1 MAIFTS
7 NDAVKIGALMG
18 NEIDAA
24 AVYGRVEPLITTQQL
39 RDRYLFGIPLVS
51 MLPDPITGKRQ
62 VMSDDLVLDFIN
74 RGVNIVE
81 QTAMITIAPTEKVER
96 LPFDMN
102 QYISYG
108 FLRLPQRPISR
119 ILELAVRPQADSNT
133 TALVINPS
141 WIDCGQLKKGQIN
154 LLPWLAAMTPGSYSQ
169 SVGTPLGG
177 SANAYL
183 LSVISGRS
191 WVPNFWS
198 VSAIYGFPQGKV
210 PVFVNEAVGC
220 ASAIEILSTL
230 AATNRIANY
239 SVGIDSANQ
248 SINSGGTQIYQVRI
262 TELKEKL
269 DKTVSRIKSLFGQSI
284 FSGNV

>member
-1 MAIFTS
+1 
-7 NDAVKIGALMG
+7 
-18 NEIDAA
+18 
-24 AVYGRVEPLITTQQL
+24 
-39 RDRYLFGIPLVS
+39 
-51 MLPDPITGKRQ
+51 
-62 VMSDDLVLDFIN
+62 
-74 RGVNIVE
+74 
-81 QTAMITIAPTEKVER
+81 
-96 LPFDMN
+96 
-102 QYISYG
+102 
-108 FLRLPQRPISR
+108 
-119 ILELAVRPQADSNT
+119 VR
-133 TALVINPS
+133 NPS